1 MIVVINGIVVTL
13 QTDLPTLEWSELE
26 SQLLVELVLLCI
38 VKTTVLHLKN
48 LITMNRVSV
57 WIVNRVSRPT
67 TGNIME
73 EESCHVRRTAVVLT
87 YPLRIIGNCEP
98 IFQVG
103 SNLTREVVTCEFVLS
118 MTDKTTL
125 VEDST
130 AKVIVHLATATT
142 EGNIML
148 GGRNI

>member
-1 MIVVINGIVVTL
+1 
-13 QTDLPTLEWSELE
+13 
-26 SQLLVELVLLCI
+26 
-38 VKTTVLHLKN
+38 
-48 LITMNRVSV
+48 
-57 WIVNRVSRPT
+57 
-67 TGNIME
+67 ME

-130 AKVIVHLATATT
+130 TKVIVHLATATT
-142 EGNIML
+142 EGNVML
-148 GGRNI
+148 GRRNT